1 MNNDND
7 NDNNPFGELI
17 SSYTRAQAI
26 ADGNLVDVTITAQEA
41 GFRIPVA
48 ITRSVWTDCVE
59 WTDEDNKRLGEV
71 QDQAGRLW
79 DVVWMAHVA
88 AKHAA
93 RKNRPYADFLIE
105 RVPRFK
111 GMGRKVHLMVDI
123 GPGDSG
129 EPVITI
135 MSPSDR

>member
-1 MNNDND
+1 MSNDS
-7 NDNNPFGELI
+7 DNNPFGEVI
-17 SSYTRAQAI
+17 SSYTRAEAL
-26 ADGNLVDVTITAQEA
+26 ADGNLVDVTETSTEA
-41 GFRIPVA
+41 GFRVPVA
-48 ITRSVWTDCVE
+48 LTRSVWTDCVE
-59 WTDEDNKRLGEV
+59 WTEEDNKRLGEV

-111 GMGRKVHLMVDI
+111 SLGRKVHLMVDI

>member
-1 MNNDND
+1 MSNE
-7 NDNNPFGELI
+7 NNPFGEVI
-17 SSYTRAQAI
+17 SSYTRSEAL
-26 ADGNLVDVTITAQEA
+26 ADGTLVDVTETAKEA
-41 GFRIPVA
+41 GFRVPVA
-48 ITRSVWTDCVE
+48 ITGTVWADCVE
-59 WTDEDNKRLGEV
+59 WTDADTERMEV

-93 RKNRPYADFLIE
+93 RKNRPYADFVIE
-105 RVPRFK
+105 RVPRFRNT
-111 GMGRKVHLMVDI
+111 GRKVHLMVDI